1 MNEYERSKLA
11 ERMSALTEEEQMI
24 TVKYIPSEIMLA
36 ELAMRLN
43 TSKEIINSVKQA
55 VSTNGGE

>member
-1 MNEYERSKLA
+1 MNEYEKSKLA

-24 TVKYIPSEIMLA
+24 AVKYIPSEIMLA
-36 ELAMRLN
+36 ELAMRLD

-55 VSTNGGE
+55 VSANGGE